1 MEVKVKVPSKL
12 SELTLEQYAKYS
24 EMLVQY
30 EAMKDEK
37 SNPEIFYM
45 LKTLEIFCGIN
56 YEDGMKIRVQDVKKL
71 VYAMEKL
78 LSEKPELIKTFDVGD
93 TTFGFIPQLDDMT
106 FGEYIDVDTNLGDW
120 NNMHKVIAVLYRP
133 IKKRMGDK
141 YIIDEYKG
149 DLFHEAMKKTPLD
162 VVFSSLIFF
171 YHLGIDLSN
180 AMTKYLEEEAKATD
194 SAQSKISDVNGVG
207 INRSIRLLKETL
219 QNMTI

>member
-1 MEVKVKVPSKL
+1 MEIKVKVPSKL
-12 SELTLEQYAKYS
+12 SEITLEQYAKYS
-24 EMLVQY
+24 EMLIQY

-37 SNPEIFYM
+37 KNPEIFYM
-45 LKTLEIFCGIN
+45 LKTIEIFCGIN

-71 VYAMEKL
+71 VHAMEKL
-78 LSEKPELIKTFDVGD
+78 LSEKPDLIRSFEVGD

-149 DLFHEAMKKTPLD
+149 DLFHDAMKKTPLD

>member
-1 MEVKVKVPSKL
+1 MEIKVKVPSKL

-71 VYAMEKL
+71 VHAMEKL
-78 LSEKPELIKTFDVGD
+78 LSEKPELIRTFDVGD

-120 NNMHKVIAVLYRP
+120 NNMHKVVAVLYRP
-133 IKKRMGDK
+133 IKKRMQDK
-141 YIIDEYKG
+141 YIIDDYKG
-149 DLFHEAMKKTPLD
+149 DLFHDVMKKTPLD

-180 AMTKYLEEEAKATD
+180 AMTKFLEEEAKATD
-194 SAQSKISDVNGVG
+194 LAPSKILDVNGVG